1 MFENT
6 HRRRAMRSA
15 STTAALVTVG
25 VLAIGTLGTPAAS
38 AAPTSSAHTPTT
50 ASMAEDIAS
59 LGVFIDDAYAED
71 IASAIGLTDHEI
83 TMKRKEFTSHL
94 FNGWIDECLRN
105 GGTGP
110 AKRVHV
116 DGRNWN
122 GVLQRQWVMEGARV
136 IRVAEGGGEE
146 TVTLYFDR
154 MIIGA

>member
-71 IASAIGLTDHEI
+71 IASAIAVV
-83 TMKRKEFTSHL
+83 
-94 FNGWIDECLRN
+94 C
-105 GGTGP
+105 
-110 AKRVHV
+110 
-116 DGRNWN
+116 
-122 GVLQRQWVMEGARV
+122 
-136 IRVAEGGGEE
+136 
-146 TVTLYFDR
+146 
-154 MIIGA
+154 